1 MKIRTWLC
9 WSVCLLFVAG
19 LAGCGLHRSQKDTK
33 EAESI
38 RNLGEAYLTEGDYTH
53 ALRELLKAEKM
64 NPDDPFIQD
73 DLGLAYMGK
82 GSPEMAVSHFKNAI
96 DLKPDYS
103 PARNNLGTAY
113 IALQEWDKAIECF
126 KKVNTDL
133 LYATPYYPLTNLGYV
148 YYMKKDYAAAEKYY
162 KQALEQKAD
171 FPEALHGLGQVYIA
185 TGRYDKA
192 VKILKQAIKK
202 VPKAFPYYMSLGKA
216 LTLNSDYNEA
226 VNTYKKAAALVPDTP
241 QASEAEEAAARVKN
255 MW

>member
-9 WSVCLLFVAG
+9 CSVCLLVVAG
-19 LAGCGLHRSQKDTK
+19 MAGCGLHVSQKDTK

-38 RNLGEAYLTEGDYTH
+38 RNLGEAYLAEGDYTH

-82 GSPEMAVSHFKNAI
+82 GSPAQAVSHFKNAI
-96 DLKPDYS
+96 ELKPDYS

-126 KKVNTDL
+126 KKVNKDL

-148 YYMKKDYAAAEKYY
+148 YYMKKDYSTAENYY
-162 KQALEQKAD
+162 KQALEQKTD
-171 FPEALHGLGQVYIA
+171 FPEALHGLGQVYVA
-185 TGRYDKA
+185 KGQYEKA
-192 VKILKQAIKK
+192 VKILKQAVKK
-202 VPKAFPYYMSLGKA
+202 APKAFPYYMSLGKA
-216 LTLNSDYNEA
+216 LTLNGDYNEA
-226 VNTYKKAAALVPDTP
+226 VNTYKRAAALAPDTP
-241 QASEAEEAAARVKN
+241 QASEAEDAATRVKN